1 LPTLYL
7 DLLKR
12 ALLNELG
19 LENELRIKYLQSC
32 IAAGAEPDPMHLHD
46 IRFADA
52 DGFAALMKSRLAGRF
67 PPPGSAPGYGHTMI
81 GRDRLDQLHDCLD
94 RVIEDG
100 IAGDLLEA
108 GVWRGGAGIFMRGYL
123 KAHHIPDRV
132 VWLADS
138 FRGLPPAAS
147 EVHGVD
153 PVLNRHLAV
162 SAATVRDAF
171 ERYDLWDDRV
181 RLVEGWFNDTLP
193 TLPAQRL
200 AVLRLD
206 GDLFGSTITGLAALY
221 PRVAP
226 GGFVI
231 IDDYYAVG
239 GCRAAVDAFRARA
252 GITAPMTPIDW
263 TGMVWRKP
271 A

>member
-1 LPTLYL
+1 LPILYL

-19 LENELRIKYLQSC
+19 LENELRIAYLQSC
-32 IAAGAEPDPMHLHD
+32 IAASIVPDPIHLHD

-52 DGFAALMKSRLAGRF
+52 DGFSALMQSRLAGRF
-67 PPPGSAPGYGHTMI
+67 PSPGTAPGYGHTMI

-94 RVIEDG
+94 RVTEDD
-100 IAGDLLEA
+100 IPGDLLEA
-108 GVWRGGAGIFMRGYL
+108 GVWRGGACIFMRGYL
-123 KAHHIPDRV
+123 KAHNISDRT

-138 FRGLPPAAS
+138 FRGLPEAEAKA
-147 EVHGVD
+147 HGVD
-153 PVLNRHLAV
+153 PVLNNHLAV

-171 ERYDLWDDRV
+171 ERYGLWDEQV
-181 RLVEGWFNDTLP
+181 TLVEGWFADTLP
-193 TLPAQRL
+193 TLPAERL

-206 GDLFGSTITGLAALY
+206 GDLFGSTIAGLASLY

-231 IDDYYAVG
+231 IDDYFAVG
-239 GCRAAVDAFRARA
+239 GCRAAVDAFRARQ
-252 GITAPMTPIDW
+252 GITAPMERIDW